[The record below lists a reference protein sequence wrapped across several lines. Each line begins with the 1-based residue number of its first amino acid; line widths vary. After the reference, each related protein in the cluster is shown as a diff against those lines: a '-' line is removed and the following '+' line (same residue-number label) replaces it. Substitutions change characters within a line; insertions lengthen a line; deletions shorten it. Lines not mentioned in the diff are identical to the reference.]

1 MKIVT
6 NLSKASAKSKS
17 KNVKSK
23 SVHVVY
29 DGQKAM
35 ELNYIGIQLKN
46 DGYYDD
52 ALIYFLKAK
61 RYVKYNGTI
70 EKNIELCQRYI
81 VDHVKKTFQS
91 REQQARELNR
101 KGKSLTNLGYYDG
114 ALSYFLEA
122 EILAPDNDAVKHNI
136 ELCRRCINNY

>member
-1 MKIVT
+1 MSNI
-6 NLSKASAKSKS
+6 
-17 KNVKSK
+17 
-23 SVHVVY
+23 
-29 DGQKAM
+29 M
-35 ELNYIGIQLKN
+35 ELLKKIQN
-46 DGYYDD
+46 
-52 ALIYFLKAK
+52 
-61 RYVKYNGTI
+61 YVK
-70 EKNIELCQRYI
+70 RYI